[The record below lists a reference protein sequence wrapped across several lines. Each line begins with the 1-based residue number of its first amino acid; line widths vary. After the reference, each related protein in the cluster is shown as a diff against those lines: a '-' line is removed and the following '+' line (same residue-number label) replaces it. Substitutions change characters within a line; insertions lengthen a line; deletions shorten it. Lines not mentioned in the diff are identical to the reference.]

1 MELDDILTD
10 KKEQTNAEP
19 VIVKDPVE
27 NTDVE
32 RVKSARH
39 ELRERELEA
48 RAEGEGKVR
57 DPATGQFVAKEEK
70 KEEPKVEEPK
80 PDPKPEPPKEEFS
93 AKEKALLAAMQE
105 ERRKRQ
111 EIEQQLLQYKQQPQT
126 PPEPPK
132 PFWEDPDGAVAQYQ
146 KALEATKAETAQNF
160 FKQRLEFTE
169 ELARVKYPDYNE
181 VVEVF
186 KEVAQQAPGL
196 VQQCMTSQNP
206 AEFAYKL
213 GKHHK
218 EMRDVGS
225 IEEYKKKAEK
235 ELRLKIEAELKEKYE
250 KEMKA
255 RQELVPSLS
264 DARSTQA
271 NKAVWGGPTPLDN
284 ILGS

>member
-70 KEEPKVEEPK
+70 KEEPKPEVKEEPK
-80 PDPKPEPPKEEFS
+80 PPKEEFS
-93 AKEKALLAAMQE
+93 AKEKALLYAAQE

-111 EIEQQLLQYKQQPQT
+111 ELEQQLAQYRQQPQT
-126 PPEPPK
+126 PQEAPK

-146 KALEATKAETAQNF
+146 KTIEATKAEFAQNF
-160 FKQRLEFTE
+160 FKQKLEFTE

-235 ELRLKIEAELKEKYE
+235 ELRVKIEAEMKEKYE

>member
-10 KKEQTNAEP
+10 KQEEP
-19 VIVKDPVE
+19 VKDPVE
-27 NTDVE
+27 KTIQEGEE
-32 RVKSARH
+32 RVTSKRAEWRNK
-39 ELRERELEA
+39 ELDA

-57 DPATGQFVAKEEK
+57 DPVTGQFVPKEAKEEPRVEV
-70 KEEPKVEEPK
+70 KEEAKPEPKVEQPRE
-80 PDPKPEPPKEEFS
+80 EFTPKER
-93 AKEKALLAAMQE
+93 ALLATAQE

-111 EIEQQLLQYKQQPQT
+111 ELEQQLAQYRQQPQQQ
-126 PPEPPK
+126 EPPK
-132 PFWEDPDGAVAQYQ
+132 PFWEDPDGILKQREEQ
-146 KALEATKAETAQNF
+146 LTQTFSQSL

-186 KEVAQQAPGL
+186 KEVAAQAPGL
-196 VQQCMTSQNP
+196 VQQCMASQNP

-225 IEEYKKKAEK
+225 VDAYKQKLEK
-235 ELRLKIEAELKEKYE
+235 ELRVKLEAEMKEKFERELKE
-250 KEMKA
+250 
-255 RQELVPSLS
+255 RQALVPSLS
-264 DARSTQA
+264 DAHSTKS

-284 ILGS
+284 VLSDR

>member
-70 KEEPKVEEPK
+70 KEEPKPEVKEEPK
-80 PDPKPEPPKEEFS
+80 PPKEEFS
-93 AKEKALLAAMQE
+93 AKEKALLYAAQE

-111 EIEQQLLQYKQQPQT
+111 ELEQQLAQYRQQPQT
-126 PPEPPK
+126 QQEAPK

-146 KALEATKAETAQNF
+146 KTIEATKAEFAQNF
-160 FKQRLEFTE
+160 FKQKLEFTE

-235 ELRLKIEAELKEKYE
+235 ELRVKIEAEMKEKYE

-271 NKAVWGGPTPLDN
+271 NKAVWGGPTPLYN

>member
-57 DPATGQFVAKEEK
+57 DPATGQFVAREEK
-70 KEEPKVEEPK
+70 KEVPEVKAEEPK
-80 PDPKPEPPKEEFS
+80 KEQPKEEFS
-93 AKEKALLAAMQE
+93 AKEKALLYAAQE

-111 EIEQQLLQYKQQPQT
+111 DLEQQLAQYKQQP
-126 PPEPPK
+126 PPQAEPPK

-146 KALEATKAETAQNF
+146 KTIEATKAEFAQNF

-235 ELRLKIEAELKEKYE
+235 ELRVKIEAEMKEKYE

>member
-10 KKEQTNAEP
+10 KKEQTEP

-27 NTDVE
+27 NTIQDVE

-39 ELRERELEA
+39 ELREKELEA

-57 DPATGQFVAKEEK
+57 DPSTGQFVAREEK
-70 KEEPKVEEPK
+70 KE
-80 PDPKPEPPKEEFS
+80 DPKPEVKEEPKKEAPKEEFS
-93 AKEKALLAAMQE
+93 AKEKALLYAAQE

-111 EIEQQLLQYKQQPQT
+111 ELEQQLAQYKQQP
-126 PPEPPK
+126 PPQAEPPK

-146 KALEATKAETAQNF
+146 KTIEATKAEFAQNF

-186 KEVAQQAPGL
+186 KEVASQAPGL